1 MTNVLFTHS
10 YFYKMDAKQWQNQ
23 TPFLP
28 LGTIYAASLLRENN
42 FDISLFDVGLS
53 DSAQELSPILK
64 KEKPKFLVIY
74 DDGFNYLTKM
84 CLTNMREACFEMIKL
99 GKEHDCTV
107 IISSSDSTD
116 HAEEYLEKGADF
128 IIYGEGENTLL
139 ELISFLDKEDL
150 RHQGIRHKT
159 GFISEQNI
167 ISTTNVISSVPSNS
181 GEKPHEEFKI
191 QNLSKINGIIY
202 NQTQLGDSST
212 LQDNLKNLQKSAC
225 KIAKTKSRKNLK
237 SLDELPF
244 PAWDLIDINSYKE
257 IWKNSKQPFAL
268 NLATTRGC
276 PYKCNWC
283 AKPIYGQRYNSHS
296 PKRVV
301 EMITYL
307 SKNHQVNRFWMCD
320 DIFGLKPNWVQEF
333 RDLLEKE
340 NLKIS
345 YYIQSR
351 ADLLLK
357 EDTIDAL
364 AKSGLEEVWIGA
376 ESGSQKILDAMDKGT
391 TIQQIEE
398 ATKLLQRKNIK
409 VAFFI
414 QYGYLG
420 ETKADITKTIQ
431 LIKRLK
437 PDNIGVSVSY
447 PLPETPFYEKVKD
460 QLKDKQNWKDSDD
473 LALLFK
479 GTFNQDYY
487 RKLQRYTHKEFRK
500 TKGLTYLKK
509 GQLFG
514 NLRAI
519 ALLGYYIPSAFLDK
533 IGLVKM
539 ENLTAMNAMKN
550 CKEH

>member
-1 MTNVLFTHS
+1 
-10 YFYKMDAKQWQNQ
+10 MDAKQWQNQ

-42 FDISLFDVGLS
+42 YTISLFDVGLK
-53 DSAQELSPILK
+53 DNPQEIKPILE
-64 KEKPKFLVIY
+64 KENPKFLVIY

-99 GKEHDCTV
+99 GKEQGCTV

-116 HAEEYLEKGADF
+116 HSEKYLEKGADF

-139 ELISFLDKEDL
+139 ELISFLDEKDG
-150 RHQGIRHKT
+150 RQKMKDKRQKT
-159 GFISEQNI
+159 DDGRRKTNSTSNTNI
-167 ISTTNVISSVPSNS
+167 ISIKQGTNN
-181 GEKPHEEFKI
+181 EKSQTQLCDFATLRE
-191 QNLSKINGIIY
+191 INGIIY
-202 NQTQLGDSST
+202 HTNPR
-212 LQDNLKNLQKSAC
+212 KSAKSAGEKQSLSALVPLRE
-225 KIAKTKSRKNLK
+225 KIKTKPRKNLK

-244 PAWDLIDINSYKE
+244 PAWDLVDINSYKE
-257 IWKNSKQPFAL
+257 IWKNSKQKFAL

-301 EMITYL
+301 EMISYL

-333 RDLLEKE
+333 NHLLKEE
-340 NLKIS
+340 NLKIK

-357 EDTIDAL
+357 EDNINAL
-364 AKSGLEEVWIGA
+364 VESGLEEVWIGA

-391 TIQQIEE
+391 TIAQIEN
-398 ATKLLQRKNIK
+398 ATKLLQSKGVK

-414 QYGYLG
+414 QYGYIG
-420 ETKADITKTIQ
+420 ETEKNIKETID

-437 PDNIGVSVSY
+437 PDNIGVSISY
-447 PLPETPFYEKVKD
+447 PLPGTSFYEKVKH
-460 QLKDKQNWKDSDD
+460 QFKGKQNWKDSDD

-479 GTFNQDYY
+479 STFNQEYY
-487 RKLQRYTHKEFRK
+487 RKLQRYTHKVFRK
-500 TKGLTYLKK
+500 SQGITFLKK
-509 GQLFG
+509 GKIFS

-519 ALLGYYIPSAFLDK
+519 ILLGYYVPSAFFDGISLS
-533 IGLVKM
+533 KM
-539 ENLTAMNAMKN
+539 ENLK
-550 CKEH
+550 